1 MQQCLQL
8 FFRANTIHYAIL
20 VETTCVCITLTSLL
34 TDFRKR
40 TLTFRAWLPYD
51 YSLPFLYYITYA
63 HQLIS
68 LIMGSVLHV
77 ACDGLICGLLVH
89 ICCQIKILES
99 RLRRIAREPDILH
112 DCILQ
117 HNRIF
122 EFVHIF
128 MYNNLCI
135 INITRTLLLLRLIK
149 ISMHHFST
157 CRH

>member
-99 RLRRIAREPDILH
+99 RLRRVAREPDILH

-128 MYNNLCI
+128 MYNI
-135 INITRTLLLLRLIK
+135 INITRTLLLLR
-149 ISMHHFST
+149 
-157 CRH
+157 

>member
-1 MQQCLQL
+1 MLKKFQIIILSKLITNDTQQCLQL

-68 LIMGSVLHV
+68 LIIGSVLHV

-122 EFVHIF
+122 EFVYIF
-128 MYNNLCI
+128 IYII
-135 INITRTLLLLRLIK
+135 INITRKLLSLR
-149 ISMHHFST
+149 
-157 CRH
+157 